1 MIDENISKKSNQDF
15 VPFKHIIQIYVID
28 NDINSSLDLFLNVI
42 AQGSS
47 FSPKFKFCKKV
58 YIFVEDLMG
67 YVLKLDKAK
76 KTAILTSLFQHNL
89 KLAEVKPI
97 HKKKD
102 STTGMVGFWCQYS
115 SAKFLFIK

>member
-1 MIDENISKKSNQDF
+1 
-15 VPFKHIIQIYVID
+15 
-28 NDINSSLDLFLNVI
+28 
-42 AQGSS
+42 
-47 FSPKFKFCKKV
+47 
-58 YIFVEDLMG
+58 MG

-102 STTGMVGFWCQYS
+102 STTGFWKIY
-115 SAKFLFIK
+115 FGIWHL